1 MRMLVKDIITE
12 YSVRNKEGKAYPVY
26 SVTNSQGFCKDYF
39 GKEVASKD
47 KSSYKIVPYGFFAY
61 NPSRINVGSIDWQ
74 HCEENVIVSPL
85 YNVFEVNTSIAK
97 QEYLSYYF
105 KSRLVSDFINTFA
118 KGTVRLNVP
127 LSTLGEFPIPVPS
140 LSEQQR
146 IVSELDLLSC
156 IIEKKK
162 AQLKEYDQLAQS
174 IFYDMFGDPVTNEKG
189 WDVEYFGDIA
199 SFKNGL
205 NYHPKEDGFQIKC
218 IGVGDFQDYRELRDF
233 KLIKDYS
240 IDEVIDESYY
250 LKDGDIIIVRSNG
263 SKELVGRNMIVYPQ
277 DKKVTYSGFCIRC
290 RLNSLSI
297 LPVVLNRILSDRGT
311 MMVLRQEGRGCNIS
325 NINQKI
331 LSSLPIILPPLPLQQ
346 SFASKIEAIER
357 QKALI
362 QQSIVEVQML
372 FDSRM
377 DDWFA

>member
-127 LSTLGEFPIPVPS
+127 ISTLGDFPIPVPP

-146 IVSELDLLSC
+146 IVSELDLLSS

-189 WDVEYFGDIA
+189 WEVKEIESIGECISGGTPSRNNPQFFTGDINWFSA
-199 SFKNGL
+199 GEL
-205 NYHPKEDGFQIKC
+205 NKLFLDDSIEKITKEALESSSAKLCKPMSLF
-218 IGVGDFQDYRELRDF
+218 IGMYDTAAF
-233 KLIKDYS
+233 KLGIATKASASNQACANVSLFNDNVVWFYYTLFLMREEALKHRHGARQKNLNLGYIK
-240 IDEVIDESYY
+240 
-250 LKDGDIIIVRSNG
+250 GF
-263 SKELVGRNMIVYPQ
+263 
-277 DKKVTYSGFCIRC
+277 KV
-290 RLNSLSI
+290 
-297 LPVVLNRILSDRGT
+297 P
-311 MMVLRQEGRGCNIS
+311 
-325 NINQKI
+325 
-331 LSSLPIILPPLPLQQ
+331 LPPLPLQQ

-362 QQSIVEVQML
+362 QQSIAEVQML

>member
-146 IVSELDLLSC
+146 IVSELDLLSS

-189 WDVEYFGDIA
+189 WEKASLSKMGLLARGVSKHRPRNAPELLGGTMPLIQTGDVSNADFYIR
-199 SFKNGL
+199 
-205 NYHPKEDGFQIKC
+205 NYN
-218 IGVGDFQDYRELRDF
+218 
-233 KLIKDYS
+233 S
-240 IDEVIDESYY
+240 
-250 LKDGDIIIVRSNG
+250 
-263 SKELVGRNMIVYPQ
+263 
-277 DKKVTYSGFCIRC
+277 TYSELGVSQSKIWKAGTLCITIAATIGKCAILSFDACFPDSVVGFTVNNKLCNNEYVFFIFKC
-290 RLNSLSI
+290 LQSI
-297 LPVVLNRILSDRGT
+297 LEENAPSVAQKNINLKVLNDL
-311 MMVLRQEGRGCNIS
+311 E
-325 NINQKI
+325 
-331 LSSLPIILPPLPLQQ
+331 LPLPPLPLQQ

-362 QQSIVEVQML
+362 QQSIAEVQML